1 MICVFLKLSKIAYIV
16 HELLR
21 QYHAEYA
28 ILFGLYARSEA
39 NPDSHI
45 DIIVFGGEGFIPKK
59 IFEFAEDLREKTGL
73 KVDAFEIHEV
83 NQNTDFYKNI
93 RNEGIRIVE

>member
-1 MICVFLKLSKIAYIV
+1 MRVLELNEIANTV
-16 HELLR
+16 RELLR

-28 ILFGLYARSEA
+28 ILFGSYARSEA
-39 NPDSHI
+39 NPDSDI

-83 NQNTDFYKNI
+83 NQNTDFYKNVL
-93 RNEGIRIVE
+93 NEGIRIVE

>member
-1 MICVFLKLSKIAYIV
+1 MRVLELNEIANTV
-16 HELLR
+16 RELLR

-28 ILFGLYARSEA
+28 ILFGSYARSEV

-59 IFEFAEDLREKTGL
+59 IFEFAEDLREKNGA
-73 KVDAFEIHEV
+73 K
-83 NQNTDFYKNI
+83 
-93 RNEGIRIVE
+93 G

>member
-1 MICVFLKLSKIAYIV
+1 MHVLELSEIANTV
-16 HELLR
+16 RELLR

-28 ILFGLYARSEA
+28 ILFGSYARSEA
-39 NPDSHI
+39 NLDSDI

-59 IFEFAEDLREKTGL
+59 IFELAEDLREKTGL

-83 NQNTDFYKNI
+83 NPNTDFYRNLL
-93 RNEGIRIVE
+93 NEGIRIVA